1 MLRMFG
7 PGCTNASF
15 AEGQLPSDG
24 SSAVWIDLF
33 NPTPEEDHWAE
44 QLIGQSIP
52 TRDEMQ
58 EIEPSSRLYQRN
70 GTIFLTMSVLHGVDQ
85 GAPSSDP
92 ISFVVTDRHL
102 VTVRYVDPKPV
113 MLFMREAATDP
124 ELVSTS
130 MKALMGL
137 VDAIVDRLAD
147 ELEAS
152 AADMKD
158 ISARVFEHGDRAARR
173 NPEFRYEA
181 LMYRIGEAQRLLA
194 KIRETSMS
202 TFRMLTFLGAS
213 ERPDVG
219 EADARHI
226 KTLLDDLRAL
236 DDHTVFQND
245 NLTFLLDA
253 ALGMISLEQNF
264 VMKIFSVV
272 AVVLMPPTLIAGIY
286 GMNFHFMPELSWA
299 HGYTFA
305 LGLMLAS
312 AVIPYWLARRRGW
325 L

>member
-1 MLRMFG
+1 MLRLLG
-7 PGCTNASF
+7 PGCPDAMF
-15 AEGQLPSDG
+15 ADGQLPSDG
-24 SSAVWIDLF
+24 SHTVWVDLLK
-33 NPTPEEDHWAE
+33 PTPDEDHWAE
-44 QLIGQSIP
+44 ALIGQSIP
-52 TRDEMQ
+52 TREEML
-58 EIEPSSRLYQRN
+58 EIEPSSRLFERN
-70 GTIFLTMSVLHGVDQ
+70 GALFLTMSVLYGVDQ

-92 ISFVVTDRHL
+92 ISFILTDRHL
-102 VTVRYVDPKPV
+102 VTVRYVEPRPFLLFIQQAAADP
-113 MLFMREAATDP
+113 A
-124 ELVSTS
+124 LVDTPL
-130 MKALMGL
+130 KALIGL

-152 AADMKD
+152 ARDMKD
-158 ISARVFEHGDRAARR
+158 ISSRIFERGDRSQRR

-181 LMYRIGEAQRLLA
+181 LMYRIGESQRLLA
-194 KIRETSMS
+194 KIRETSLS
-202 TFRMLTFLGAS
+202 TNRMLSFLAAS
-213 ERPDVG
+213 DVVQKNDS
-219 EADARHI
+219 ALRHI
-226 KTLLDDLRAL
+226 RSLSDDVRAL
-236 DDHTVFQND
+236 DDHSNFQGD

-286 GMNFHFMPELSWA
+286 GMNFHFMPELSWP